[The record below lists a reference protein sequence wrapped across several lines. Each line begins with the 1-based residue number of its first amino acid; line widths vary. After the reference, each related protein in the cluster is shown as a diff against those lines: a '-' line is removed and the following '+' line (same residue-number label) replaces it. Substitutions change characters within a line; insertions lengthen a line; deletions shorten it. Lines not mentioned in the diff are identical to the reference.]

1 MRDFSRRLKSIE
13 KKLNLNKE
21 HKIINI
27 IHYGDE
33 LPPDSTTGNTTIH
46 FVMYDEIC
54 KEKDQQ

>member
-33 LPPDSTTGNTTIH
+33 LPPDSTTGNMTIH